1 MNKLSVDTESL
12 SSFYDYYKRKIMV
25 QDYIDIS
32 KRLEAIVSFI
42 HKDSFFLDI
51 GSDHAYLPCYVCLQ
65 HPNVRA
71 IASEVNKSPWL
82 RAKQTVTYYDLKDR
96 IDVRLGNG
104 LEILHKHDKIDT
116 LTIAGMGGSL
126 IKSILTE
133 GTEKLATVKKMIT
146 QPNNHAYAVREFL
159 IRNDFQIVEELIMEE
174 NGHIYEIIVSEKGTS
189 FGQDTSHDAV
199 QKQMLF
205 GPILLKEKSS
215 IFLKKWQGEYEKTQ
229 FVLQQIKQAKSLDH
243 DKIAQLNKRLQWI
256 EEVLS

>member
-1 MNKLSVDTESL
+1 MNKLSVDTESF
-12 SSFYDYYKRKIMV
+12 SQFYDYYRRKLMV
-25 QDYIDIS
+25 QDHIDIS

-42 HKDSFFLDI
+42 HEDSFFLDI
-51 GSDHAYLPCYVCLQ
+51 GSDHAYLPFYDCLQ

-71 IASEVNKSPWL
+71 IAREVNKGPWL
-82 RAKQTVTYYDLKDR
+82 RAKQTVTYYDLSDR

-104 LEILHKHDKIDT
+104 LEILYKHDKIDT

-174 NGHIYEIIVSEKGTS
+174 NGYIYEIIVNVQATS
-189 FGQDTSHDAV
+189 SRPDTSNDSV
-199 QKQMLF
+199 QKLRLF
-205 GPILLKEKSS
+205 GTILLKEKSS

-229 FVLQQIKQAKSLDH
+229 LVLQQIKPAKSLDH
-243 DKIAQLNKRLQWI
+243 DKIAQIKKRIQ
-256 EEVLS
+256 